1 MVAQLNRLM
10 SLLVLHGLL
19 VQPSQA
25 DPVDSAGVEAEHHAA
40 TQKKTE
46 PEEIT
51 IYIRGEHK
59 GVAMALLEAVDEG
72 TPMTEVADFDSL
84 SATYGLMGIYRKGS
98 RASGFYGHRFRLTF
112 PPGADVAAI
121 AGAYWNL
128 PYIQSVEPEPPPEAR
143 ARRLVHMGS
152 GKRVYNKLI
161 TGTFVGGMAILGGA
175 AVGAILAPA
184 EECPSR
190 DGDDPYCGLAPLATA
205 VLIGSISYPVGT
217 AVGVS
222 RVDPYDRFIASLGG
236 SVVGLIGGIGLTSA
250 SPSVL
255 WPSLFV
261 GPVVGATLASELW
274 RKPPQD
280 PRVSVGLAPNPKGG
294 LSAVATLRF

>member
-10 SLLVLHGLL
+10 SLLFLHSLL
-19 VQPSQA
+19 VQPVQA
-25 DPVDSAGVEAEHHAA
+25 EPVDSVRVENEHHAA
-40 TQKKTE
+40 TQKKME
-46 PEEIT
+46 PKEIT
-51 IYIRGEHK
+51 IYISGQHK
-59 GVAMALLEAVDEG
+59 AMVAALLDAVDEG
-72 TPMTEVADFDSL
+72 TSVTGIADFDSL
-84 SATYGLMGIYRKGS
+84 SFIYGLIGIDRTGRMS
-98 RASGFYGHRFRLTF
+98 SFYPYRFRLTF
-112 PPGADVAAI
+112 PPAADVATI
-121 AGAYWNL
+121 ARAYWNL
-128 PYIQSVEPEPPPEAR
+128 SYVESVEPKMS
-143 ARRLVHMGS
+143 RRTMDDMRTN
-152 GKRVYNKLI
+152 KRIGNKLI
-161 TGTFVGGMAILGGA
+161 AGTFVGGMAIFGGV

-190 DGDDPYCGLAPLATA
+190 DGDDPYCGLAPLATG

-255 WPSLFV
+255 WPSLFI
-261 GPVVGATLASELW
+261 GPVVGATVISELW

-280 PRVSVGLAPNPKGG
+280 SQNSRVSFGLSPIPNGG
-294 LSAVATLRF
+294 LSAVTALHF